1 MGRLKQLKTRIW
13 EGRELA
19 NALEQQHEEYGG
31 PGNHDQEGKGQA
43 MKGGVESQHWQ
54 LAVGLVGRGRKE
66 RRPRRQPNLNSS

>member
-1 MGRLKQLKTRIW
+1 MGRPKQLKTRIW

-19 NALEQQHEEYGG
+19 NALEQQHEECGS

-43 MKGGVESQHWQ
+43 MKVGVESQYWQ